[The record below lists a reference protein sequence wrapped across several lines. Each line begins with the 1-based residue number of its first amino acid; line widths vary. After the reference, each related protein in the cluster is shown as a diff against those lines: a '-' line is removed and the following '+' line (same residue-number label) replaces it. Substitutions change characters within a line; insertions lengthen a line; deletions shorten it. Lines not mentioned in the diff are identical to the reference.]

1 MSNIYYQMSARDI
14 ENQHMMNENK
24 LNDIKDY
31 RNQALIGSIN
41 LIIGIVFT
49 GIMILK
55 NKP

>member
-1 MSNIYYQMSARDI
+1 MSNIYYQMGARDI

>member
-1 MSNIYYQMSARDI
+1 MTARDI

-24 LNDIKDY
+24 LSDIKDY